1 MPLPVGPLPR
11 SVHLSVWAAKCH
23 YHEAN
28 VVLLTEFLL
37 QERERLSFSEFQSS
51 LMLGVIG
58 HDGRVGTRRCC
69 LHPQQILR
77 PRTTGHEFH
86 SKIAGLL

>member
-11 SVHLSVWAAKCH
+11 SVHLSVWDAKCH

-37 QERERLSFSEFQSS
+37 QEGEQLSFSEFQSS

-58 HDGRVGTRRCC
+58 QDGRVGT
-69 LHPQQILR
+69 
-77 PRTTGHEFH
+77 
-86 SKIAGLL
+86 GLLRRGWKLPDKHSLCLLMILHL